1 MRVSRTPLAFA
12 AVLLVAACGTSSP
25 QIVAPESPNKDG
37 IGQFGSG
44 NAIASDTTSTPG
56 STTERGIGQF
66 GSGN

>member
-25 QIVAPESPNKDG
+25 QIVAPESTSKDG
-37 IGQFGSG
+37 VGQFGSG
-44 NAIASDTTSTPG
+44 NAIAADTTSSPTA
-56 STTERGIGQF
+56 ERGVGQF